1 MSSQLT
7 VGVILAVICLV
18 AALVVLAVARS
29 SRNGTLGR
37 NAFVGVRTRE
47 VRSSDAAWQAGQL
60 AARRRYLRLVPVL
73 LVAGVGALANGL
85 AGGPSW
91 VFVAIVAASGAVDV
105 AIAVSATAAANA
117 AARREHHGPA

>member
-1 MSSQLT
+1 MSSHLA
-7 VGVILAVICLV
+7 VGVILAVVYLV
-18 AALVVLAVARS
+18 AALVVLAVARG

-47 VRSSDAAWQAGQL
+47 TFAGDAAWQAGQR

-73 LVAGVGALANGL
+73 LVAAVAALVNGL

-91 VFVAIVAASGAVDV
+91 AYVAIVAASGAVDV
-105 AIAVSATAAANA
+105 AVAVSSASAADA